1 VPRSLT
7 RDRKNLVKQKEY
19 PILVFALLKLAIP
32 LVFLPSQT
40 TFHETVSLLNFS
52 AVGLTALFVSER
64 LYPYAAVAAK
74 EVGLSE
80 ERIFILQGEVSGK
93 VSLPRLIEDVK
104 SRGLPKVPSQTVR
117 DDTVAY
123 LVFSSGTT
131 GLPKG
136 NSTFFYGSWLLVLKL
151 EPIQR
156 L

>member
-1 VPRSLT
+1 MPRSLT
-7 RDRKNLVKQKEY
+7 RDRKNLVKKKEY

-32 LVFLPSQT
+32 LVFLPSQS
-40 TFHETVSLLNFS
+40 TFHETVSLLSLS